1 MLHVYCLGILTCW
14 STAAWYFEINLI
26 LWYGLV
32 IIEFLCFIYLFL
44 HVCSSIQCWTSHGS
58 SINLLCVFL
67 FAGKL
72 ANKKLMFNVRKGI
85 IINIGIVIL
94 VLLLK
99 QLYIFILNF
108 CILHYNSIITR
119 HFLFCLTFLVIITK
133 ENILIIHIFPQIV

>member
-1 MLHVYCLGILTCW
+1 MC
-14 STAAWYFEINLI
+14 AARYIVEHLMAAQLI
-26 LWYGLV
+26 Y
-32 IIEFLCFIYLFL
+32 
-44 HVCSSIQCWTSHGS
+44 
-58 SINLLCVFL
+58 CVFL

-133 ENILIIHIFPQIV
+133 ENILINIFPQIV